1 MFINP
6 LVYIKNSKW
15 RAKMTILSEKMAY
28 LKGMAEGLEVGDNSK
43 EGKLLV
49 EIIKVID
56 EICFTID
63 DVEEQIE
70 EVAEYV
76 EAIDESLTDIEEDL
90 YEGEDEELYDSFECP
105 DCGEEI
111 LVFEDE
117 FLDDDFL
124 EIQCPNCG
132 SEFVVCDDGNDTHYF
147 EEEFDNDDE
156 DDFEACD
163 ENSCEGG
170 CSCGE

>member
-1 MFINP
+1 
-6 LVYIKNSKW
+6 
-15 RAKMTILSEKMAY
+15 MTILSEKMAY
-28 LKGMAEGLEVGDNSK
+28 LKGMAEGLEVGESSK

-49 EIIKVID
+49 ELIKVID

-63 DVEEQIE
+63 DIEEQVE

-90 YEGEDEELYDSFECP
+90 YEDDYIDEDEELFDSFECP

-124 EIQCPNCG
+124 EVQCPNCG
-132 SEFVVCDDGNDTHYF
+132 SEFVVYDDGDESHYF
-147 EEEFDNDDE
+147 EEDFDNDDAKCCSDDECNDDE
-156 DDFEACD
+156 DCQ
-163 ENSCEGG
+163 NGNCE
-170 CSCGE
+170 CK